1 MAEKITLSLTVTVDG
16 NPVDAFEWINT
27 PPRHSWPYVDFCFRT
42 MGTKWMTSGK
52 VDSNGTWSD
61 TFTANGDLDKLAAD
75 MLANFNSNK
84 SKFKKNGA
92 KTVTIEVDGNNCR
105 VTFETFTKIPS
116 ACKVVLKNAEGT
128 TQAKSLARKP
138 AQASQAS
145 SSASSASGSSS
156 GVGMWQEGMIII
168 RAIDGVSEN
177 VTQDFLRLNSGGSD
191 LMKYLRSGEGRGQWK
206 FARNGDAQLEVL
218 RKVKHVMDPEEYKK
232 YLWRNYIG
240 VSLSNKLKEGRL
252 AVENWSI
259 KIVEAEPDYY
269 HYIFRFEI
277 PGYKSKQGFQGLRV

>member
-1 MAEKITLSLTVTVDG
+1 MSKITLSLTVTVDG
-16 NPVDAFEWINT
+16 QQVNALEWVKAAKTASPYIDHGVRTFGSNIESSGRVD
-27 PPRHSWPYVDFCFRT
+27 V
-42 MGTKWMTSGK
+42 K
-52 VDSNGTWSD
+52 GTWSD
-61 TFTANGDLDKLAAD
+61 TFNARDDLTKLATAMRGSWD
-75 MLANFNSNK
+75 ANK
-84 SKFKKNGA
+84 SKFKKHGA
-92 KTVTIEVDGNNCR
+92 KTVTITAIGDTCQVVIEAL
-105 VTFETFTKIPS
+105 TKTPS
-116 ACKVVLKNAEGT
+116 ATKVILHSADGAVAAPSKAKTGSAGPAKIKT
-128 TQAKSLARKP
+128 T
-138 AQASQAS
+138 S
-145 SSASSASGSSS
+145 SSS
-156 GVGMWQEGMIII
+156 VGMWQEGMIII

-240 VSLSNKLKEGRL
+240 VSLSNKLKEGKL

>member
-1 MAEKITLSLTVTVDG
+1 MSKITLSLTVTVDG
-16 NPVDAFEWINT
+16 QQVNALEWVKAAKAASPYIDHGVRTFGSNIESSGRVDA
-27 PPRHSWPYVDFCFRT
+27 
-42 MGTKWMTSGK
+42 K
-52 VDSNGTWSD
+52 GTWSD
-61 TFTANGDLDKLAAD
+61 TFNTKDDLDKLATAMRGSWD
-75 MLANFNSNK
+75 ANK
-84 SKFKKNGA
+84 SKFKKHGT
-92 KTVTIEVDGNNCR
+92 KTVTITAIGDTCQVVIEALTKTPSATKVILHSADGAA
-105 VTFETFTKIPS
+105 TAPSKAKTSSAGPTKI
-116 ACKVVLKNAEGT
+116 KT
-128 TQAKSLARKP
+128 T
-138 AQASQAS
+138 S
-145 SSASSASGSSS
+145 SSS
-156 GVGMWQEGMIII
+156 VGMWQEGMIII

-269 HYIFRFEI
+269 HYIIRFEI

>member
-1 MAEKITLSLTVTVDG
+1 MTISIIIETRLDGAPTDPLQWLKSTKNVGDIIHQFYREVVGVDYIREGKNSSGVWSFKGKTNDDQVRTAEQLRDLISSNDARFKADGINSVLILADKTWFKVIISAESGNASKLNVSLKVPKKWDG
-16 NPVDAFEWINT
+16 KHSSAKASST
-27 PPRHSWPYVDFCFRT
+27 PPEV
-42 MGTKWMTSGK
+42 
-52 VDSNGTWSD
+52 
-61 TFTANGDLDKLAAD
+61 AD
-75 MLANFNSNK
+75 APK
-84 SKFKKNGA
+84 
-92 KTVTIEVDGNNCR
+92 
-105 VTFETFTKIPS
+105 
-116 ACKVVLKNAEGT
+116 
-128 TQAKSLARKP
+128 
-138 AQASQAS
+138 AS
-145 SSASSASGSSS
+145 SGSSS
-156 GVGMWQEGMIII
+156 SVGMWQEGMIII

-191 LMKYLRSGEGRGQWK
+191 LMKYLRTGEGRGQWK

-240 VSLSNKLKEGRL
+240 VSLSNKLKEGKL